1 MFEWLK
7 AKPDKSGS
15 AIRELFTELD
25 KDGSGA
31 VDVKEFLGGLKAKG
45 IPGLTN
51 GRLMS
56 LHADCDING
65 DNLITLGPSKHSSKC
80 SGDDH
85 NLFTHAILRHQRM
98 RSENERLIRTIL
110 PSKLHSPHPS
120 PCPTYRRVHEYV
132 CHDGEEVQ
140 AGHAPL
146 RTVDPAVPKAGQGVV
161 GKRRT

>member
-1 MFEWLK
+1 MPAPFTAEFCLKMGCIEKEKDTVAEATLKRERWGTYTCAILQTSQRRKLTSAVVRRGASQTVTRTPTLPSTFAAILFEWLK

-56 LHADCDING
+56 LHADTPSG
-65 DNLITLGPSKHSSKC
+65 GVGGSRQQMTLDS
-80 SGDDH
+80 
-85 NLFTHAILRHQRM
+85 
-98 RSENERLIRTIL
+98 
-110 PSKLHSPHPS
+110 
-120 PCPTYRRVHEYV
+120 RR
-132 CHDGEEVQ
+132 
-140 AGHAPL
+140 
-146 RTVDPAVPKAGQGVV
+146 PARPETRAV
-161 GKRRT
+161 